1 VPTSNQVRASRLHEG
16 SPYGRHIP
24 ALDGIRG
31 LAILGVPASHLF
43 PGTPT
48 SDVTANINKILA
60 FGAAG
65 VDLFFVLSGFLITG
79 ILYDSLGDAAFFRKF
94 YGRRVLRIFPLY
106 YGVLA
111 VFGVAAVALGIHY
124 QGELLSL
131 ALYMQ
136 NTSIVAA
143 PIYVYHGPML
153 PLGHFWSLAIEEQ
166 FYLLW
171 PLAVFLLRRRQS
183 LLWVCLAFLC
193 ACPFLR
199 FGLLIHGVSYLAVN
213 TSTVCRADSLLAGA
227 ALALLLRGS
236 ANLHDRT
243 LRAGPWLVVLG
254 LATPLTLNAIEG
266 HTALAA
272 NASLLLALGTTTG
285 ISAHAAT
292 AFGLIACSLRVGLAR
307 QIFSARSLRL
317 LGKYSYGVYVFHLIL
332 FNYLQQ
338 PLREAIAA
346 HLTQSKACGVLLAG
360 LLIFGLTLGA
370 AFLSFQLYVRQFLR
384 LITLS
389 RL

>member
-1 VPTSNQVRASRLHEG
+1 LHEG

-31 LAILGVPASHLF
+31 LAILGVAASHLF
-43 PGTPT
+43 PGTPA
-48 SDVTANINKILA
+48 SGVTAGINKLLA
-60 FGAAG
+60 FGATG

-94 YGRRVLRIFPLY
+94 YGRRALRIFPLY

-111 VFGVAAVALGIHY
+111 GFAVAAILLGIHY

-131 ALYMQ
+131 ALYLQ
-136 NTSIVAA
+136 NTSIVAP
-143 PIYVYHGPML
+143 PIYLYQGPML
-153 PLGHFWSLAIEEQ
+153 PLSHFWSLAVEEQ
-166 FYLLW
+166 FYLVW

-183 LLWVCLAFLC
+183 LLWVCLVSLC

-199 FGLLIHGVSYLAVN
+199 FDLLVHGVNYLAVN
-213 TSTVCRADSLLAGA
+213 TSTLCRADSLLAGA

-236 ANLHDRT
+236 ADLHDLT

-254 LATPLTLNAIEG
+254 LAVPPALGTIAP

-272 NASLLLALGTTTG
+272 NPSLFLALGTT
-285 ISAHAAT
+285 IALSAHAAS
-292 AFGLIACSLRVGLAR
+292 AFGLIACSLRPGWACRV
-307 QIFSARSLRL
+307 FSMRPLRL
-317 LGKYSYGVYVFHLIL
+317 LGKYSYGVYVFHLIA
-332 FNYLQQ
+332 FSYLQQ

-346 HLTQSKACGVLLAG
+346 HLTQSKVWGVLLAG
-360 LLIFGLTLGA
+360 LLTFGLTLGA
-370 AFLSFQLYVRQFLR
+370 AFLSFQLYERQFLR
-384 LITLS
+384 MKRFLAYDSVITG
-389 RL
+389 RE